1 MEFIEQLKEL
11 SELIRTDEDSIIDEI
26 TSDRLLFKEA
36 KASLSELIQQ
46 LIYLA
51 DNLNPIEENDEA
63 RIVDFRG

>member
-26 TSDRLLFKEA
+26 TSDRVLFKEA
-36 KASLSELIQQ
+36 RASLSELIQQ
-46 LIYLA
+46 LVYFV
-51 DNLNPIEENDEA
+51 DNLDPVEENDEA